1 MMIIYLFIYWQG
13 LPGHFC
19 KSHLPDKDTSVA
31 LEDESG
37 IQYTAKYF
45 AEKTG
50 LSAGWRQFST
60 AHNLVEGDVLV
71 FQLIAPLKL
80 KVMA

>member
-1 MMIIYLFIYWQG
+1 M
-13 LPGHFC
+13 
-19 KSHLPDKDTSVA
+19 V

-80 KVMA
+80 KVMAKVISLLFM

>member
-1 MMIIYLFIYWQG
+1 M
-13 LPGHFC
+13 
-19 KSHLPDKDTSVA
+19 A

-80 KVMA
+80 KVVA